1 MLGLDP
7 VPKKTVFNVL
17 KKIDSKTIT
26 YENSLPMKKRK
37 LLSESQVK
45 YLEDIIVKRDTA
57 NFGMSSKEVIKVI

>member
-7 VPKKTVFNVL
+7 VPKQTVFNVL
-17 KKIDSKTIT
+17 KKIDRKPIT

-57 NFGMSSKEVIKVI
+57 NFGISSKEVIKVI